1 MSTWFERDFFDVLR
15 KERGASFG
23 AQLHLFEEI
32 GSTNDEALRAVAT
45 RAPSG
50 SVWLARSQKS
60 GRGRRGNTW
69 HAAPGESL
77 LVSCLLRYRGP
88 TERLLG
94 LSLVVGL
101 AVRDVVLSKLPVPS
115 SGEGAKIKW
124 PNDVFVR
131 GKKVA
136 GVLVETRSEPS
147 GEIGVVMGVGLNIT
161 TERFPPEL
169 PAATSLRLEGAE
181 EAAIRLEIMLVEFL
195 GVLEKKLALFVE
207 SGLLPYVQELR
218 AADYLKGKALRVG
231 KVEGIGAGF
240 DDDGRLLVKSEAGT
254 VPVVSGTVELVDG
267 P

>member
-1 MSTWFERDFFDVLR
+1 MATWFEGDFFDVLR
-15 KERGASFG
+15 KERGTSFG
-23 AQLHLFEEI
+23 GQLHLFEEI

-101 AVRDVVLSKLPVPS
+101 AVREVVLSKLPVPS

-147 GEIGVVMGVGLNIT
+147 GEIGVVMGVGLNLT

-181 EAAIRLEIMLVEFL
+181 EAAIRLEIVLVEFL
-195 GVLEKKLALFVE
+195 GALERKLAIFLENGLAPFVQ
-207 SGLLPYVQELR
+207 VLR
-218 AADYLKGKALRVG
+218 DVDHLRGRCLRVG
-231 KVEGIGAGF
+231 KVEGVGAGF
-240 DDDGRLLVKSEAGT
+240 DDEGRLLVRTAMGI
-254 VPVVSGTVELVDG
+254 VPVVSGTIELI
-267 P
+267 